1 MNSESGQRLSLEE
14 LKQLNRSQSQVP
26 PSLQPNPA
34 RQDWENLLAALTA
47 LYRLESTNSDRL
59 ERLEASVAAQEALF
73 RALTRQVGQLP
84 TQAQLEALARDVAQM
99 RAELKQ
105 AGKKKELSV
114 SLPSLETALSVLI
127 WLALILLGT
136 LVGMVVLRTIWSGLA
151 ALWSAMQDTDPVRD
165 ATTTHQHSDK
175 KALRKEREKKIALGH
190 KEDDHEEEPT
200 WQQTM
205 G

>member
-1 MNSESGQRLSLEE
+1 MNSESGQKLSLEE

-26 PSLQPNPA
+26 PKPPAEPA
-34 RQDWENLLAALTA
+34 RQDRENLLAVLTA
-47 LYRLESTNSDRL
+47 LYRLESTNSSRL

-73 RALTRQVGQLP
+73 RALSRQVGQL
-84 TQAQLEALARDVAQM
+84 QLEALARDVAQM

-114 SLPSLETALSVLI
+114 SPPSLETALSVLI

-151 ALWSAMQDTDPVRD
+151 ALWSAVR
-165 ATTTHQHSDK
+165 T
-175 KALRKEREKKIALGH
+175 LI
-190 KEDDHEEEPT
+190 P
-200 WQQTM
+200 
-205 G
+205 